1 MDERDF
7 KFKAMYPSHLMK
19 FPYRV
24 SSEAFGGFFFISCG
38 RLSFSRPESSAVHD
52 RPHHA
57 FTVLAISITFRLS
70 ISP

>member
-7 KFKAMYPSHLMK
+7 KFRATYPSHLMK

-38 RLSFSRPESSAVHD
+38 RLSFSRPESSAVHG
-52 RPHHA
+52 RPRHV